1 MPVSS
6 VSFIY
11 AVDGKLKA
19 YLLDNESADGMTEE
33 YKGSGLFLDANFKI
47 YEALVRTYSRT
58 TLGSRSDSTRS
69 SKVVALASMEL
80 NIIDH
85 WKRRPALPIGLT
97 TTKGQAH
104 ALQWLP
110 VGASTRKVPPSCLYK

>member
-85 WKRRPALPIGLT
+85 W
-97 TTKGQAH
+97 
-104 ALQWLP
+104 
-110 VGASTRKVPPSCLYK
+110 